1 MAAANPLARAARAL
15 ATPGPWSFAMLT
27 AIEGLARASLATVIP
42 LLAFEVMGNAR
53 DVSALYTAVGWVAL
67 AATFSIPWLV
77 RRFRVRRIYA
87 LGGALL
93 IVSTLCYA
101 SLSAPGWIAG
111 QMMRL
116 FAMSCATVGISLYIM
131 AYIPKRQLGRSEP
144 LRTFCSAFSWSL
156 GPWLGVTLATDA
168 GRGVAFAFS
177 AACAGLFLLYL
188 MRLPL
193 GDPLAGGAAAP
204 SSPWRNVRRFF
215 VQPRLVL
222 AWLLNFGREFWWIMF
237 FIYAPIYMVQAG
249 ETPRTGALLISCGT
263 AFLFITP
270 VMGWVGR
277 RVGLRRFLMALFA
290 IAGTVTLGAAVLFD
304 RHWIGAGL
312 LLVAALTMVSLD
324 AVCHIPF
331 LRAVR
336 ARERPEMT
344 MVFGTYRDVAGLIP
358 TALFTVLLSFLPLPS
373 VFAATGLA
381 LFGFAALARWIPR
394 GM

>member
-1 MAAANPLARAARAL
+1 MAARPLARAYHAL
-15 ATPGPWSFAMLT
+15 ATPGPWSFAVLT

-53 DVSALYTAVGWVAL
+53 DVSALYTGVGWVAL
-67 AATFSIPWLV
+67 ASTFAIPWLV

-87 LGGALL
+87 FGAVLL
-93 IVSTLCYA
+93 IASTLCYA
-101 SLSAPGWIAG
+101 TLSAPGWVAG

-156 GPWLGVTLATDA
+156 GPFLGVTLATDA

-177 AACAGLFLLYL
+177 AACAALFLLYL
-188 MRLPL
+188 FRLPL
-193 GDPLAGGAAAP
+193 GDPLAGGATAHAA
-204 SSPWRNVRRFF
+204 PWRNVRRFA

-222 AWLLNFGREFWWIMF
+222 AWFLNFGREVWWVMF

-249 ETPRTGALLISCGT
+249 ETPQTGALLISCGT

-270 VMGWVGR
+270 VMGWIGR
-277 RVGLRRFLMALFA
+277 QVGLRRFFMALFA
-290 IAGTVTLGAAVLFD
+290 IAATATSGVAVLFD
-304 RHWIGAGL
+304 QPWVGAGL
-312 LLVAALTMVSLD
+312 LLVSALTMVSLD

-331 LRAVR
+331 LRAVK

-344 MVFGTYRDVAGLIP
+344 MVFGTYRDMAGLIP
-358 TALFTVLLSFLPLPS
+358 TAIFTALLSFLPLPS
-373 VFAATGLA
+373 VFAATGIA
-381 LFGFAALARWIPR
+381 LFGFAVLARWLPR